1 MVLPRFLP
9 LALPL
14 ALFCGIL
21 MDEIL
26 RFLQIPTKH
35 ESSFHF
41 GKTLSPRIDTLYTI
55 EIVGEY
61 QLLKLFK
68 GFNAPN

>member
-41 GKTLSPRIDTLYTI
+41 GKTLSLGIDTLYTI
-55 EIVGEY
+55 EIEGEY